1 MRKLLANRGFLILWF
16 GLLLGGSGQELY
28 NLLPKHFELQGFAPE
43 TVGFIMSFTGSGGL
57 VVLPL
62 LALFIDRFEKRRIL
76 IAVLCAH
83 ALAPLFYLIPIEPR
97 FLYFLPRLL
106 QGMQISIMMITFT
119 ALLSYVVA
127 PERRA
132 QGYAVF
138 GVMGQLGL
146 FLGVNLGELVYDA
159 RGLPAAYLLSLL
171 FFVSAILVLRGL
183 REPEESRGTQLSL
196 KEGFREI
203 LRKPGIIST
212 FFRITLLG
220 FGFGFLLAFVP
231 KIALT
236 GGLERVAPFY
246 VGYPLSVIAVRLT
259 GSAFFDRLPRNLV
272 LFPPLIVLPL
282 VFLIAVGLASPFE
295 LALIGV
301 LYGIAHGILFPMLM
315 SFLMNSSSPAFR
327 GRASVV
333 FHLFF
338 SGGMFLAAN
347 AGGLLIGISL
357 PFALYLSA
365 LITAGG
371 LLPFAVAPLRGAA
384 RLIRGRK

>member
-1 MRKLLANRGFLILWF
+1 MRKLLANKGFLILWF
-16 GLLLGGSGQELY
+16 GLLLGGAGQELY

-62 LALFIDRFEKRRIL
+62 LALFIDRFEKRRLL

-83 ALAPLFYLIPIEPR
+83 ALAPLLYLVPIEPR
-97 FLYFLPRLL
+97 FLYFIPRLL

-119 ALLSYVVA
+119 ALLSYVIA
-127 PERRA
+127 PERRG

-138 GVMGQLGL
+138 GIMGQLGL
-146 FLGVNLGELVYDA
+146 FFGVNLGELAYDF

-171 FFVSAILVLRGL
+171 FFVSAILVLQNL
-183 REPEESRGTQLSL
+183 REPEESRESHLSL

-212 FFRITLLG
+212 FYRITLLG

-246 VGYPLSVIAVRLT
+246 AGYPLTVVVIRLT
-259 GSAFFDRLPRNLV
+259 VSAYFDKLPRNLV
-272 LFPPLIVLPL
+272 LLPPLLILPL
-282 VFLIAVGLASPFE
+282 VFLIAVGLSTPFE

-301 LYGIAHGILFPMLM
+301 LYGIAHGVLFPMYM
-315 SFLMNSSSPAFR
+315 SFLMNTSSPAFR

-338 SGGMFLAAN
+338 SGGMFLASN
-347 AGGLLIGISL
+347 AGGLLIGVSL

-371 LLPFAVAPLRGAA
+371 LLPFASVPLSGAA
-384 RLIRGRK
+384 RLVRGRR